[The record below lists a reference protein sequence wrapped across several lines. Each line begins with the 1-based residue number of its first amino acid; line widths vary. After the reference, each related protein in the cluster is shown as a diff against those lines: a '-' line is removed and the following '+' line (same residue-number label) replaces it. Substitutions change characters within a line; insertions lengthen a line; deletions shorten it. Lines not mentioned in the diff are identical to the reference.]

1 MNTLLEPGD
10 RVSIRKDITDGEYYS
25 MRSSFNEFD
34 RIFDYVSEMKKP
46 GEFVTIESIKDG
58 TYRIIED
65 IYTYTDDMFDQELIN
80 YLDNN
85 K

>member
-10 RVSIRKDITDGEYYS
+10 RVSIRKDIIDGEYYS
-25 MRSSFNEFD
+25 MRSSFDE
-34 RIFDYVSEMKKP
+34 FDYVSEMKKP

-58 TYRIIED
+58 TYRVVED
-65 IYTYTDDMFDQELIN
+65 IYTYTDDMFDQELID

>member
-1 MNTLLEPGD
+1 MSTLLEPGD
-10 RVSIRKDITDGEYYS
+10 RVSIRKDIINGEYYS
-25 MRSSFNEFD
+25 MRSSFDE
-34 RIFDYVSEMKKP
+34 FDYVSEMKQP

-58 TYRIIED
+58 TYRIVED

>member
-10 RVSIRKDITDGEYYS
+10 RVSIRKDIINGEYYG

-34 RIFDYVSEMKKP
+34 HVFDYVSAMKQP

-58 TYRIIED
+58 TYRIVED

>member
-10 RVSIRKDITDGEYYS
+10 RISIRKDIINGKRYS
-25 MRSSFNEFD
+25 MRNCFKEFD
-34 RIFDYVSEMKKP
+34 YISVMKQP

-58 TYRIIED
+58 TYRIVED
-65 IYTYTDDMFDQELIN
+65 IYTYTDDMFDQELID
-80 YLDNN
+80 YLNNN

>member
-10 RVSIRKDITDGEYYS
+10 RISIRKDITDGKRYS
-25 MRSSFNEFD
+25 MRSSFKE
-34 RIFDYVSEMKKP
+34 FDYVSGMKKP

-58 TYRIIED
+58 TYRIVED